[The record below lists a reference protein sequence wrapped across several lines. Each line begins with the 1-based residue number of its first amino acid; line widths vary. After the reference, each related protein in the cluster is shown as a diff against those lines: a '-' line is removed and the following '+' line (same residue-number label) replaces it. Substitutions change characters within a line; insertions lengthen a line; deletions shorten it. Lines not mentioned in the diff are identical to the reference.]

1 MSDLCLSF
9 PGARMTWHQP
19 LLLKDGAQG
28 FHVLGECS
36 TSSSPALPPVV
47 QSFYRD
53 MKSWAWVRHD
63 S

>member
-1 MSDLCLSF
+1 
-9 PGARMTWHQP
+9 MTWHQP

-53 MKSWAWVRHD
+53 MKSWVWVRHD
-63 S
+63 N